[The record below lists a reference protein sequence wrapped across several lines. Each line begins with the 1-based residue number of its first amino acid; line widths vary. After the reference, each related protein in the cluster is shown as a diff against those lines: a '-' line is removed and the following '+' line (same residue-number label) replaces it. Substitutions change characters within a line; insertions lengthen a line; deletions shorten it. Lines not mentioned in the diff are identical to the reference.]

1 METFKSYHSY
11 LIESLKDP
19 LEAAA
24 YLDAVL
30 EDGDFEHILLALK
43 NVAEAQQNI
52 TINSRNNKLNLDLNS
67 QLFPN
72 QQPSELMTIAKLLK
86 HYHNEDFLA
95 LNSIGNLSTQI
106 LVVCDGVSSSQT
118 PELASQTAAQKTCEF
133 LSNKLTQARK
143 T

>member
-52 TINSRNNKLNLDLNS
+52 TINWHWFRTV
-67 QLFPN
+67 
-72 QQPSELMTIAKLLK
+72 SE
-86 HYHNEDFLA
+86 
-95 LNSIGNLSTQI
+95 
-106 LVVCDGVSSSQT
+106 
-118 PELASQTAAQKTCEF
+118 
-133 LSNKLTQARK
+133 ARCCNV
-143 T
+143 

>member
-1 METFKSYHSY
+1 MPTYKSYHSY

-43 NVAEAQQNI
+43 NVAEAQQDI
-52 TINSRNNKLNLDLNS
+52 TSNSKNNNLNLDFNS

-72 QQPSELMTIAKLLK
+72 QENSELITITKLLNQLGLK
-86 HYHNEDFLA
+86 
-95 LNSIGNLSTQI
+95 LSVTVQEK
-106 LVVCDGVSSSQT
+106 Q
-118 PELASQTAAQKTCEF
+118 PA
-133 LSNKLTQARK
+133 
-143 T
+143 

>member
-1 METFKSYHSY
+1 MPTYKSYHSY

-43 NVAEAQQNI
+43 NVAEAQQDI
-52 TINSRNNKLNLDLNS
+52 TNNSKNNNLNLDLSS

-72 QQPSELMTIAKLLK
+72 QQPSELMTIAKLLNQLGLK
-86 HYHNEDFLA
+86 
-95 LNSIGNLSTQI
+95 LSVTVQEK
-106 LVVCDGVSSSQT
+106 Q
-118 PELASQTAAQKTCEF
+118 PA
-133 LSNKLTQARK
+133 
-143 T
+143 

>member
-1 METFKSYHSY
+1 MPTYKSYHSY

-43 NVAEAQQNI
+43 NVAEAQQDI
-52 TINSRNNKLNLDLNS
+52 TNNSKNNKLNLDLNS

-72 QQPSELMTIAKLLK
+72 QQPSELMTIAKLLNQLGLK
-86 HYHNEDFLA
+86 
-95 LNSIGNLSTQI
+95 LSVTVQEK
-106 LVVCDGVSSSQT
+106 Q
-118 PELASQTAAQKTCEF
+118 PA
-133 LSNKLTQARK
+133 
-143 T
+143 

>member
-1 METFKSYHSY
+1 MPTYKSYHSY

-43 NVAEAQQNI
+43 NVAEAQQGI
-52 TINSRNNKLNLDLNS
+52 TNNSKSDKLSLDISS

-72 QQPSELMTIAKLLK
+72 QPPSELMTIAKLLNQLGLK
-86 HYHNEDFLA
+86 
-95 LNSIGNLSTQI
+95 LSVTVQEK
-106 LVVCDGVSSSQT
+106 Q
-118 PELASQTAAQKTCEF
+118 PA
-133 LSNKLTQARK
+133 
-143 T
+143 